1 MDIVVEVRSL
11 GGKSEFFSVHGKD
24 NIEALKRKIESSWVV
39 PTYRQ
44 TLVCE
49 GKVLPDTA
57 ILGNYHSQSKSRIIV
72 FLAVV
77 PRFIKVEIAIPEN
90 TYPNYEFLD
99 NNKRF
104 RRFMGVEPVERVVST
119 PEDSPHIFESLDT
132 ESVESVK
139 RRIERKLKIPMSRQQ
154 LLLRGNKMD
163 DNRKLGDYHYLRS
176 SSPMKVDLEIVV
188 QVTVKRPDA
197 SEPSKFAVWG
207 SELIYTLKR
216 QIFDRLGIEIKD
228 QTLVYCGTSMKNDQC
243 IKDYEIEH
251 GSTLELLTKDII
263 YPMHLNIVSTLGKS
277 FGLVALRSD
286 TVARLRLRIE
296 ETANVSGP
304 WRLVYAGK
312 VLDNNSLL
320 SRYGIHD
327 GVTLNIVP
335 RLQPQKNL
343 QSAYGSVRVKL
354 PTGSII
360 EVRSGVTQRVNDL
373 KQIIEERCQEDRSRQ
388 RLLFGDTVLD
398 GNVRIQDLGID
409 NPIDLELRPIPNA
422 PYNISILIPGKPLV
436 QLEVI
441 FCDTVGY
448 VKSKV
453 MIQRGLAAGDYV
465 LRFQHIDLADS
476 NTLGNC
482 LVGPSDILQLIP
494 VNRSNCLE
502 IDAEMPFL
510 GDPASSHR
518 FRGGVGDTVLKLKS
532 IVSEKSLVP
541 AEELEISFGGQIL
554 EDEQTIGIY
563 PLHLSR
569 KLVLEVTRGW
579 LVDVNVNGSRMGLSV
594 FILRLK
600 ENSTIEKLK
609 RKIAATYRLRC
620 EFDIVLRDRVLRDDV
635 LLSQAGFPLLEV
647 QVKPLAM
654 AQEYAGE
661 DYPHLHLLP
670 HLAKDL
676 LEGRWRDLLPL
687 LPEFL
692 RWDVEYKSC
701 WTFTPSSVVSHDDI
715 PYSIAGAPVVLPV
728 NYRYPLTGPVTPPPD
743 PHPQIINPSAT
754 LNIETIYAIF
764 KDFQD
769 ALGFFLLINGMLQ
782 IMVPE
787 GFDYEWA
794 SSHRPNVFGGLKI
807 CYISLSLVPTVVS
820 SSTYLQATATS
831 SDSKGRSSFRESF
844 FRSQG
849 GPSKTPMPALK
860 LSQSVQARVK
870 GVRTTEKHAGRIGVL
885 TECNSRTYL
894 TMSSH
899 VITSAVFAKER
910 SSIFSNWRNSSRALS
925 NETWTNKAEIYA
937 NDSKVKNLM
946 SYSPSMLTS

>member
-1 MDIVVEVRSL
+1 
-11 GGKSEFFSVHGKD
+11 
-24 NIEALKRKIESSWVV
+24 
-39 PTYRQ
+39 
-44 TLVCE
+44 
-49 GKVLPDTA
+49 LPDTA
-57 ILGNYHSQSKSRIIV
+57 LWGSYHSQSKSRIIL

-77 PRFIKVEIAIPEN
+77 PRFINIEISLREI
-90 TYPNYEFLD
+90 TDRIYESLD
-99 NNKRF
+99 THPWLNLFAKAQH
-104 RRFMGVEPVERVVST
+104 VERVVST

-154 LLLRGNKMD
+154 LLLRGDKMD
-163 DNRKLGDYHYLRS
+163 DDRKLGDYHLGS
-176 SSPMKVDLEIVV
+176 SSTIRVDLEIVA
-188 QVTVKRPDA
+188 QIMVTSPDQ
-197 SEPSKFAVWG
+197 SQQNEFAVLG
-207 SELIYTLKR
+207 SDHIYTLKR
-216 QIFDRLGIEIKD
+216 QIFDRLGIEIEN
-228 QTLVYCGTSMKNDQC
+228 QTLVYRGTSMKDDQRV
-243 IKDYEIEH
+243 KDYRIQQ
-251 GSTLELLTKDII
+251 GSTLELLTKEKI
-263 YPMHLNIVSTLGKS
+263 YPMRLNILSTSGKS
-277 FGLVALRSD
+277 FDLVVSKSD
-286 TVARLRLRIE
+286 TVVSLRLKIE
-296 ETANVSGP
+296 KTANVSGR
-304 WRLVYAGK
+304 WDLIWAGK
-312 VLDNNSLL
+312 VLDTNALL
-320 SRYGIHD
+320 SDYGIHN
-327 GVTLNIVP
+327 GVTLNIVS
-335 RLQPQKNL
+335 QSKFQKNL
-343 QSAYGSVRVKL
+343 SEQKNQSAYSSVRVKL
-354 PTGSII
+354 PKGSII
-360 EVRSGVTQRVNDL
+360 EVRAGVTQRVNDL
-373 KQIIEERCQEDRSRQ
+373 KKIIEQRCQEDRSGQ
-388 RLLFGDTVLD
+388 RLLFGDTILD

-422 PYNISILIPGKPLV
+422 PYNISIVIPGKPLV

-441 FCDTVGY
+441 SCDTVGY

-453 MIQRGLAAGDYV
+453 VIQRGLAPGDYV
-465 LRFQHIDLADS
+465 LRFHHIDLADS

-482 LVGPSDILQLIP
+482 LVGPSDILQLVHI
-494 VNRSNCLE
+494 NWSNYLE
-502 IDAEMPFL
+502 INAKMLFL

-518 FRGGVGDTVLKLKS
+518 FRGGAEDTVLKLKS
-532 IVSEKSLVP
+532 IVSEKSRVP
-541 AEELEISFGGQIL
+541 AEELEISFSGQIF
-554 EDEQTIGIY
+554 EDEQTLGTY
-563 PLHLSR
+563 PLPLSR
-569 KLVLEVTRGW
+569 QLFPEVTRGW
-579 LVDVNVNGSRMGLSV
+579 LVDVNVDGSRMGLSV

-600 ENSTIEKLK
+600 ENSTIAKLK
-609 RKIAATYRLRC
+609 RTIAVRYRLRSVAC

-635 LLSQAGFPLLEV
+635 LLGQAGFPLLEV
-647 QVKPLAM
+647 QIKPLAM
-654 AQEYAGE
+654 AGE
-661 DYPHLHLLP
+661 GHPHLHLLP
-670 HLAKDL
+670 HLAEDL

-728 NYRYPLTGPVTPPPD
+728 NYRYPLMGPVTPPPD

-807 CYISLSLVPTVVS
+807 CYISLSLVPTVAS
-820 SSTYLQATATS
+820 SSTYLQATTTS

-844 FRSQG
+844 FWSQG

-860 LSQSVQARVK
+860 LSQSVQARLK

-925 NETWTNKAEIYA
+925 NGTWTDKAEIYA

-946 SYSPSMLTS
+946 SYSPTMLTS